1 MSQLK
6 KFIITQD
13 KTVSDQLIAHGF
25 KLVSHI
31 GDTYT
36 FMNQTIKNFNFDSID
51 KKTYCFSNILSM

>member
-1 MSQLK
+1 MH
-6 KFIITQD
+6 KFIITNE
-13 KTVSDQLIAHGF
+13 KNTATSLINAGF